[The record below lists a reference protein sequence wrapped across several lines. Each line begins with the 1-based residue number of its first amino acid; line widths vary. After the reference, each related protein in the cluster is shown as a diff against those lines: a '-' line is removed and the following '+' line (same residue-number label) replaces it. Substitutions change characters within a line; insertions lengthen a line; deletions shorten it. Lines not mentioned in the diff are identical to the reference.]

1 MNKDL
6 EATLAELGP
15 GARAVVAR
23 LRAAREVAPAR
34 RFRPPLAFRLRPR
47 AWLRAGSLAAASLV
61 AAALFAVFCQSTP
74 QAGKGDTNVYTI
86 AYQPTAEARATLIAS
101 QRANGSWEND
111 FLTRQNA
118 AALREMGTN
127 AARVAYLRAVRYL
140 RAKNLTPL
148 TPDEWRDARL
158 LAAAWHRN

>member
-15 GARAVVAR
+15 DARAVVAR
-23 LRAAREVAPAR
+23 LHAAREVEPSR
-34 RFRPPLAFRLRPR
+34 CFRPPLVARLRSR
-47 AWLRAGSLAAASLV
+47 VWLRAGSLAAASLV
-61 AAALFAVFCQSTP
+61 AAALFAVFCRCAP
-74 QAGKGDTNVYTI
+74 QAGKGDANVYTL

-118 AALREMGTN
+118 AALREMRTG

-140 RAKNLTPL
+140 RAKNLAPL
-148 TPDEWRDARL
+148 TPDEWLQGRH
-158 LAAAWHRN
+158 LASAWRR